1 MGSIHQRT
9 LAPSTAHARPGPLMK
24 RSFLWSSQRMRIWL
38 YVLRRAKQYRKRQNL
53 VVKAMATT
61 MVDASYICCQYLS
74 GIHLSQILHG
84 TQSSADHH
92 FHQSVS

>member
-1 MGSIHQRT
+1 MRSWNSEYAVRDQRKMINTESIIAPIGSNHHFNFDPPT
-9 LAPSTAHARPGPLMK
+9 LVKTPNPLMK

-61 MVDASYICCQYLS
+61 MVDAS
-74 GIHLSQILHG
+74 
-84 TQSSADHH
+84 
-92 FHQSVS
+92 